1 MDFGKKLSELRKQNG
16 ISQEKLAE
24 MVGVSRQ
31 AVTKWES
38 GKSNPDTENLIRL
51 AEIFGISL
59 DELCLG
65 EIPKKPE
72 AKIHI
77 GGHILALLSILIVA
91 AYCVIGGITGDF
103 NGEILVL
110 LIILAIPM
118 HCFTHLIFWGMVK
131 SGEFSMLAGYDS
143 SIKYDTENMK
153 RYVAGIDFMTGF
165 ETVSYL
171 FIISATALIV
181 PEMEIYGIL
190 LVGYIISYVA
200 GIDFMTGFETVSYL
214 FIISATALIVPEM
227 ELYGILLVGYIISY
241 VAGILFIGYK
251 YGDKI
256 YCDPKDAKAAK
267 RGLPSSVVLI
277 VLMLASVFWFM
288 LLFELKGYE
297 NNTLTPFPMLG
308 MMFVSIGF
316 ALAGYLFENKRLKK
330 ADEHAPLFGKHF
342 IVLNLLALCAM
353 VLMAFI

>member
-77 GGHILALLSILIVA
+77 GGHILALLSLLIVA
-91 AYCVIGGITGDF
+91 AYCVIGGVTGNF

-181 PEMEIYGIL
+181 PEME
-190 LVGYIISYVA
+190 
-200 GIDFMTGFETVSYL
+200 
-214 FIISATALIVPEM
+214 
-227 ELYGILLVGYIISY
+227 LYGILLVGYIISY

-267 RGLPSSVVLI
+267 RGMPSSVI
-277 VLMLASVFWFM
+277 LMILLLASVFWFM

>member
-77 GGHILALLSILIVA
+77 GGHILALLSLLIVA
-91 AYCVIGGITGDF
+91 AYCTIGGITGNFD
-103 NGEILVL
+103 GEVLIL

-143 SIKYDTENMK
+143 SVKYDTENMK

-171 FIISATALIV
+171 FIISAT
-181 PEMEIYGIL
+181 
-190 LVGYIISYVA
+190 S
-200 GIDFMTGFETVSYL
+200 
-214 FIISATALIVPEM
+214 LIVPEM

-256 YCDPKDAKAAK
+256 YCDPKDTKASK
-267 RGLPSSVVLI
+267 RGMPSSVILI
-277 VLMLASVFWFM
+277 VLLLGSVFWFM
-288 LLFELKGYE
+288 LLFEIKGYE

-308 MMFVSIGF
+308 MMFISIGF
-316 ALAGYLFENKRLKK
+316 ALAGYLFESKRLKK

-342 IVLNLLALCAM
+342 IVLNFLALCAM

>member
-1 MDFGKKLSELRKQNG
+1 MDFGKKLSELRRQNG

-31 AVTKWES
+31 AVTKWEN

-77 GGHILALLSILIVA
+77 GGHILALISILILA
-91 AYCVIGGITGDF
+91 AYCVIGGVTGNF
-103 NGEILVL
+103 NGEILIL

-143 SIKYDTENMK
+143 AIKYDTENMK

-165 ETVSYL
+165 ETVSYM
-171 FIISATALIV
+171 FMISATALIV
-181 PEMEIYGIL
+181 PELEIYGIL

-200 GIDFMTGFETVSYL
+200 GIF
-214 FIISATALIVPEM
+214 
-227 ELYGILLVGYIISY
+227 
-241 VAGILFIGYK
+241 FIGYK

-267 RGLPSSVVLI
+267 RGMPSSVI
-277 VLMLASVFWFM
+277 LMVMLLASVFWFM
-288 LLFELKGYE
+288 LLFELKEYE

-316 ALAGYLFENKRLKK
+316 ALAGYLFESKRLKK
-330 ADEHAPLFGKHF
+330 ADEHADLFGKHF
-342 IVLNLLALCAM
+342 IVLNILALCAM

>member
-1 MDFGKKLSELRKQNG
+1 MDFGKKLSDLRKQNG

-77 GGHILALLSILIVA
+77 GGHILALLSLLIVA
-91 AYCVIGGITGDF
+91 AYCTIGGITGNFD
-103 NGEILVL
+103 GEVLIL

-143 SIKYDTENMK
+143 SVKYDTENMK

-171 FIISATALIV
+171 FIISAT
-181 PEMEIYGIL
+181 
-190 LVGYIISYVA
+190 S
-200 GIDFMTGFETVSYL
+200 
-214 FIISATALIVPEM
+214 LIVPEM

-256 YCDPKDAKAAK
+256 YCDPKDAKASK
-267 RGLPSSVVLI
+267 RGLPSSVILI
-277 VLMLASVFWFM
+277 VLLLGSVFWFM
-288 LLFELKGYE
+288 LLFEIKGYE

-308 MMFVSIGF
+308 MMFISIGF
-316 ALAGYLFENKRLKK
+316 ALAGYLFESKRLKK

>member
-1 MDFGKKLSELRKQNG
+1 MDFGKKLSDLRKQNG

-77 GGHILALLSILIVA
+77 GGHILALLSLLIVA
-91 AYCVIGGITGDF
+91 AYCTIGGITGNFD
-103 NGEILVL
+103 GEVLIL

-143 SIKYDTENMK
+143 SVKYDTENMK

-171 FIISATALIV
+171 FIISAT
-181 PEMEIYGIL
+181 
-190 LVGYIISYVA
+190 S
-200 GIDFMTGFETVSYL
+200 
-214 FIISATALIVPEM
+214 LIVPEM

-256 YCDPKDAKAAK
+256 YCDPKDAKTAK
-267 RGLPSSVVLI
+267 RGMPSSVILI
-277 VLMLASVFWFM
+277 VLLLGSVFWFM

-316 ALAGYLFENKRLKK
+316 ALAGYLFESKRLKK

>member
-77 GGHILALLSILIVA
+77 GGHILVLLSLLIVA
-91 AYCVIGGITGDF
+91 AYCTIGGITGNFD
-103 NGEILVL
+103 GEVLIL

-143 SIKYDTENMK
+143 SVKYDTENMK

-171 FIISATALIV
+171 FIISAT
-181 PEMEIYGIL
+181 
-190 LVGYIISYVA
+190 S
-200 GIDFMTGFETVSYL
+200 
-214 FIISATALIVPEM
+214 LIVPEM

-256 YCDPKDAKAAK
+256 YCDPKDAKTAK
-267 RGLPSSVVLI
+267 RGMPSSVILI
-277 VLMLASVFWFM
+277 VLLLGSVFWFM
-288 LLFELKGYE
+288 LLFEIKGYE

-316 ALAGYLFENKRLKK
+316 ALAGYLFESKRLKK